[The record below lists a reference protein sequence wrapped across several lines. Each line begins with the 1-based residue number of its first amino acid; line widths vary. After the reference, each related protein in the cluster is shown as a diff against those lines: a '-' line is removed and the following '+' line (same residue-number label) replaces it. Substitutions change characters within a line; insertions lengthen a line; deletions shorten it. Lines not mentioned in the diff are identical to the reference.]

1 MNMKQ
6 RMTLI
11 SFLLCAVFLQV
22 LAQKAIQPNLKFGSP
37 TKEEMGISACPYDA
51 GAKAMVLCSITDMHY
66 EYVGNSFR
74 IEYQVKKRIKVLSQE
89 GTDVANISI
98 PYYSVENS
106 GGATERIR
114 SIKAMAYNME
124 NGKLVKTKM
133 GNELVFEE
141 RIDKNHMRTKFTVPQ
156 VKAGTVFE
164 YQYIKSSDFFYQ
176 IDDWYAQE
184 GIPVVYTSYEVE
196 IPEML
201 IFNFE
206 QSGANNL
213 LVSKVP
219 GSRKYDQLSDH
230 ILTNGYKVVG
240 QNLPALKGDKY
251 VWCPEMYASKI
262 GFELRSI
269 EIPGELTKNFT
280 TSWEDIDEM
289 LMNDTDFGGRI
300 KRSNPLKDEMQA
312 ARIDTITDFQRKV
325 AATYLLLKKKVR
337 WNGEYALFGNASRNV
352 LKEGKASNAD
362 INFLLMNMLNTLN
375 IKTVP
380 MVMSA
385 RNQGALPISHPS
397 VEALNTFVVGI
408 WENDTTLHVMDGSS
422 ERGYIDVLPPVLLTT
437 AHMVNGGQYNLMANA
452 MARVNTTV
460 KAELKVDGQM
470 EGTIHTRYQNLA
482 SLLKKAAF
490 AGAKDS
496 ADYVNDIAK
505 QMEISIKSYALDGIR
520 KYSPQADQKLQFE
533 KEVEMGDVIYLN
545 PVLDLPFNEV
555 PFTAAGRTMPVEFD
569 SPMMLSYLA
578 HIKLPAHYALEEM
591 PKPVFVRNEDNSAV
605 FKMQVQDLNGVLVVN
620 YSFSIRKALFV
631 IKEYAGLKT
640 FMEEVYNKTKSVVV
654 LKKVMQ

>member
-1 MNMKQ
+1 MNTKQ

-22 LAQKAIQPNLKFGSP
+22 LAQKAIQPNLKFGAP
-37 TKEEMGISACPYDA
+37 TKEEMSISACPYDT
-51 GAKAMVLCSITDMHY
+51 GAKAIVLCSITDMHY

-74 IEYQVKKRIKVLSQE
+74 IEYEVKKRIKVLSQE
-89 GTDVANISI
+89 GADEANISI

-114 SIKAMAYNME
+114 SVKATAYNME

-133 GNELVFEE
+133 GSELVFEE
-141 RIDKNHMRTKFTVPQ
+141 RIDKNHMRTKFTIPQ

-164 YQYIKSSDFFYQ
+164 YQYIKSSDFFFQ

-184 GIPVVYTSYEVE
+184 DIPVLYTSYEVE

-213 LVSKVP
+213 QITKVP

-240 QNLPALKGDKY
+240 QDLPALKGDKY

-289 LMNDTDFGGRI
+289 LMNDTDFGGRL
-300 KRSNPLKDEMQA
+300 KRGNPLKDEMQA
-312 ARIDTITDFQRKV
+312 AHLDTITDFQRKV
-325 AATYLLLKKKVR
+325 AATFLLLKKNVK
-337 WNGEYALFGNASRNV
+337 WTGEYAIFGNASRNV

-362 INFLLMNMLNTLN
+362 INFLLMNMLNALN
-375 IKTVP
+375 IKTAP
-380 MVMSA
+380 MVMSS

-408 WENDTTLHVMDGSS
+408 WENDTTLHVMDGSA
-422 ERGYIDVLPPVLLTT
+422 ERGYIDVLPPALLTT
-437 AHMVNGGQYNLMANA
+437 AHMVNGGQYNLMSNA
-452 MARVNTTV
+452 MSRVNTTV
-460 KAELKVDGQM
+460 KAELKVDGKM
-470 EGTIHTRYQNLA
+470 AGTILTRYQNLA
-482 SLLKKAAF
+482 SLLKKTAF

-496 ADYVNDIAK
+496 ADYVNEIAK

-533 KEVEMGDVIYLN
+533 KEVETGDVIYLN

-555 PFTAAGRTMPVEFD
+555 PFTAAERTMPVEFD
-569 SPMMLSYLA
+569 SPMVLSYLA
-578 HIKLPAHYALEEM
+578 HIKLPAHYVLEEM
-591 PKPVFVRNEDNSAV
+591 SKPIFVRNGDNSTV
-605 FKMQVQDLNGVLVVN
+605 FKMQIQDLNGVLVVN
-620 YSFSIRKALFV
+620 YSFTIRKPLFL
-631 IKEYAGLKT
+631 IKEYADLKT
-640 FMEEVYNKTKSVVV
+640 FMEEVYNKAKTVVV
-654 LKKVMQ
+654 LKKVAQ